1 MAVPNLQST
10 EDSESGGGCLPALVR
25 LTWIF
30 GGITIVY
37 CALFIAQGKGSVGA
51 DLILAVLTLG
61 IILVRYID
69 IRYLKGETRDNQ
81 PATMKHWRR
90 YALMMLIAS
99 GILYA
104 LAKFIASKN
113 LL

>member
-1 MAVPNLQST
+1 MPEQNPQPSVN
-10 EDSESGGGCLPALVR
+10 SESGGGCLPALVR

-30 GGITIVY
+30 GGIALLY
-37 CALFIAQGKGSVGA
+37 CALFIAQRKGPVIA
-51 DLILAVLTLG
+51 DLILLILTLG
-61 IILVRYID
+61 LILVRYID

-90 YALMMLIAS
+90 YALMVLIAS
-99 GILYA
+99 GFLYA
-104 LAKFIASKN
+104 LAKFVASKN